1 MNPYNSPWLTKPKKP
16 FVKDFTL
23 RSKLAKIRQHLQNDI
38 IATEYNGILVLNKT
52 IYIAKNS
59 VKFRIKSHLDWAWY
73 TPQTLAQA
81 INNDNIESYY
91 EIMLQNVKSDPNVW
105 KDIDFEISLKTY
117 YAARANRASII

>member
-16 FVKDFTL
+16 FIKDFTL
-23 RSKLAKIRQHLQNDI
+23 RYKFSQIYQHLQNNI
-38 IATEYNGILVLNKT
+38 IAVQYNGILVLDKN

-81 INNDNIESYY
+81 INNDDIESYY
-91 EIMLQNVKSDPNVW
+91 EIMLENINSDPNVW
-105 KDIDFEISLKTY
+105 KDNDFEMTLKTY
-117 YAARANRASII
+117 YAARINRASII

>member
-23 RSKLAKIRQHLQNDI
+23 RSKFAKIRQHLQNDI

-81 INNDNIESYY
+81 INNDDIESYY